1 MVDQHELQQHQ
12 RNLQVIKMRVLIHC
26 IRNNDYGDYSIGN
39 TQSIEVENLEACFS
53 LPEDKLLVIDDN
65 KKTIYD
71 DCVLLG
77 MEEIK

>member
-1 MVDQHELQQHQ
+1 
-12 RNLQVIKMRVLIHC
+12 MRVMIYC
-26 IRNNDYGDYSIGN
+26 VRNNDYGDYSQGN
-39 TQSIEVENLEACFS
+39 TQTIEVENLEACFS

-71 DCVLLG
+71 DCKLIG

>member
-1 MVDQHELQQHQ
+1 M
-12 RNLQVIKMRVLIHC
+12 KVLIHC
-26 IRNNDYGDYSIGN
+26 IRNNDYGDYSSGN
-39 TQSIEVENLEACFS
+39 AQTIEVEDLEACFR

>member
-1 MVDQHELQQHQ
+1 M
-12 RNLQVIKMRVLIHC
+12 KVLIHC
-26 IRNNDYGDYSIGN
+26 IRNNDYGDYTAGN
-39 TQSIEVENLEACFS
+39 AQSIEVENLEACFS

>member
-1 MVDQHELQQHQ
+1 MIDM
-12 RNLQVIKMRVLIHC
+12 KVLIHC
-26 IRNNDYGDYSIGN
+26 IRNNDYGDYSSGN
-39 TQSIEVENLEACFS
+39 AQTIEVENLEACFS

-71 DCVLLG
+71 NCKLIG

>member
-1 MVDQHELQQHQ
+1 M
-12 RNLQVIKMRVLIHC
+12 KVLIHC
-26 IRNNDYGDYSIGN
+26 IRNKDYGDYSMGDAQ
-39 TQSIEVENLEACFS
+39 TIEVENLEACFR
-53 LPEDKLLVIDDN
+53 LPDDKLLVIDDD